1 MVQRKPQ
8 NESLGSSFSS
18 RLKSSLPLILIGG
31 ALTSTLW
38 IGRISKETRDR
49 VSHVVETPPR
59 EYSDIHSKIVPQMT
73 GIDSSNSTRTTPDP
87 AQTPAHSTEMV
98 HEPTLTEWLDE
109 SDLRSFVESLD
120 NVERKL
126 NALERLVKMNN
137 LEKTKEI
144 LETFPTLRSPVGKAR
159 PRQEHLKRCQDHL
172 SKLESILIS
181 IRSDLSPLEKQK
193 IWESISFYLLSM
205 NLLSLLE
212 ESDHRI
218 QSLRALL
225 R

>member
-1 MVQRKPQ
+1 M
-8 NESLGSSFSS
+8 
-18 RLKSSLPLILIGG
+18 
-31 ALTSTLW
+31 
-38 IGRISKETRDR
+38 
-49 VSHVVETPPR
+49 ETPQR
-59 EYSDIHSKIVPQMT
+59 EYSDINSNTGPQMA
-73 GIDSSNSTRTTPDP
+73 GIDSTDATRTTPDSV
-87 AQTPAHSTEMV
+87 QTPPHVAENF

-109 SDLRSFVESLD
+109 SDLRSFVESLES
-120 NVERKL
+120 VERRL
-126 NALERLVKMNN
+126 NALERLVKMNK
-137 LEKTKEI
+137 LEKAKEL
-144 LETFPTLRSPVGKAR
+144 LETFPTLRAPVGKAR

-172 SKLESILIS
+172 LKLESILVS